1 MGILAWYP
9 LTGDIF
15 DISGNGYVVTGSPA
29 LDNYGKIGKTYDFS
43 VRYLT
48 MDYRGQGIS
57 LRYNN
62 SISFWIKLKALP
74 ASGARYGVFE
84 TAYGAEWAVN
94 VTDNGSLQLYY
105 GTSGAETTPYTST
118 SSNFGL
124 VANTWYHVAIVR
136 NINNNTIEWYKN
148 GNLLQQTALEYIP
161 AESSTSLKIG
171 RSYTGNL
178 NGYLNDFRIYDHA
191 LTRKEVYEIAK
202 AKILHYSFDDYEE
215 PTINI
220 APWTDYANRTYG
232 LAYSAAS
239 WGGDEA
245 TFYYYANGGYNNLPY
260 KKIIKTAGGTGG
272 SYMDDNYDF
281 QIENNR
287 IYTIS
292 AYMRSNQPSVS
303 VLGYALCIN
312 RYSDNS
318 YRLGSSITLS
328 TEWQRISWIYVS
340 GSDHAGRYKSRHIIY
355 NDDNLP
361 LEVYWCGFQVEE
373 KPYITPFT
381 DGERTADILDYSGYN
396 NHQAI
401 DLAYSPKWISDS
413 ARGLGA
419 YEFFTSS
426 KINTPLAVTSDLFA
440 QNSSSFTLMAWVK
453 PLEAVYD
460 ASYAMLVG
468 GTNNSGFGI
477 MCYQSQ
483 EPFAYFRNV
492 NGTYQTSLGTM
503 TLNEWHHLAMMV
515 DKGLMSMAFYVNGV
529 RVGSPVSIMNGSF
542 SANSTFS
549 INEEQ
554 YAFASA
560 GLTATR
566 HFAIDDVKI
575 YMNAFTDAQILSEY
589 QEKGSIDQDGN
600 LFLCDTKEI
609 SIFDETIQNTNLV
622 RNGCGEYGNNTNFP
636 ALQFD
641 ATENCFYRTSGSVT
655 WYSDDLIPI
664 RGNGLD
670 KFDQYQLEA
679 YFKQPSGTMARYYYM
694 ILCYDKDKRL
704 IEYAHAYKRS
714 GTDTFLTQSL
724 NPGDLYVY
732 VNNLSGWFTDAFPTT
747 YVHTK
752 QFKLFPPDHEYPD
765 YTYSRVLGRYV
776 DLDVANGRITLQSAW
791 SGAVMPIGTS
801 ICNTNDGSSYS
812 YIAASNA
819 LMTTDW
825 VYRSAVSSATEAAN
839 SMRVGSRY
847 VKVGALFNRDA
858 GTVTGYIKN
867 MKFFNVTDNGQ
878 SQCFV
883 DAQQN
888 LLETGVLANQQ
899 ISGIG
904 VLESLVGYYPL
915 DGDYEDYSGNMN
927 NAIATG
933 TSFVG
938 GISNLGCSFVNSTDK
953 ITISPITDK
962 ILTLS
967 VWHKWD
973 TISTNWRTICA
984 NSANI
989 HHMIFNNSRS
999 IGIWDGSFRTF
1010 GASGVSP
1017 DNEWHNY
1024 VMVIVN
1030 KKNAKLYIDGNYIGM
1045 TYTTIDLDTY
1055 PIVNIGGWGSYGCG
1069 YLDEVRIY
1077 NRILTPEE
1085 IAINYDIYNP
1095 TGSRMKITKDCFYVK
1110 GQIKEGY

>member
-148 GNLLQQTALEYIP
+148 GNLIQQTALEYIP

-202 AKILHYSFDDYEE
+202 AKILHYSFDDNEE
-215 PTINI
+215 PTENLIASIGNTINCTKSGNGVLI
-220 APWTDYANRTYG
+220 DWVANFADTY
-232 LAYSAAS
+232 
-239 WGGDEA
+239 
-245 TFYYYANGGYNNLPY
+245 FYFTLANGATITPGLEYALSFKCTGLPLDKIVSFSWSNLDSI
-260 KKIIKTAGGTGG
+260 KITLQPGKNSLVFTAPSSPTTYFFDDKTRDA
-272 SYMDDNYDF
+272 SISSLFLYDF
-281 QIENNR
+281 QLEKKG
-287 IYTIS
+287 YSTD
-292 AYMRSNQPSVS
+292 Y
-303 VLGYALCIN
+303 VLGS
-312 RYSDNS
+312 R
-318 YRLGSSITLS
+318 
-328 TEWQRISWIYVS
+328 S
-340 GSDHAGRYKSRHIIY
+340 G
-355 NDDNLP
+355 
-361 LEVYWCGFQVEE
+361 
-373 KPYITPFT
+373 
-381 DGERTADILDYSGYN
+381 DILDYAGYS

-483 EPFAYFRNV
+483 EPFAYFRNI
-492 NGTYQTSLGTM
+492 NGTYQTISGTM
-503 TLNEWHHLAMMV
+503 LLNEWHHLAMRV

-529 RVGSPVSIMNGSF
+529 RVGSPVSITNGSF
-542 SANSTFS
+542 SANSAIS
-549 INEEQ
+549 INEAQ

-560 GLTATR
+560 GQTSPR

-641 ATENCFYRTSGSVT
+641 ATENCFYRTSGSAT
-655 WYSDDLIPI
+655 WYSDDFILI

-694 ILCYDKDKRL
+694 ILCYDKDKRF
-704 IEYAHAYKRS
+704 IEYAHSYKRS
-714 GTDTFLTQSL
+714 GTDTFLTQAL

-765 YTYSRVLGRYV
+765 YTYSRILGRYV

-801 ICNTNDGSSYS
+801 ICNTNDGGGYS

-825 VYRSAVSSATEAAN
+825 VYRSAISSATEAAH

-899 ISGIG
+899 ISEIG
-904 VLESLVGYYPL
+904 VSESLVGYYPL
-915 DGDYEDYSGNMN
+915 DGDYGDYSGNMN

-938 GISNLGCSFVNSTDK
+938 GISDLGCSFVNSTDK

-973 TISTNWRTICA
+973 TTSTNWRTIFA

-1055 PIVNIGGWGSYGCG
+1055 PIMNIGGWGSYGCG

-1077 NRILTPEE
+1077 NRILTPDE
-1085 IAINYDIYNP
+1085 ISINYDTYNP
-1095 TGSRMKITKDCFYVK
+1095 TGSRMKITKDCFYIK